1 MRTVRHRKLSSL
13 GIEGSSPSISKS
25 PDATNHSPPAAS
37 SILVA
42 PRRLVDDSVDLTEAL
57 QEGFLMQFIY
67 CFLFELFERRCA
79 MERPDWD
86 VVCAHPVSNVCV

>member
-13 GIEGSSPSISKS
+13 RIEGSSPSVSKS
-25 PDATNHSPPAAS
+25 PGAINHSPPAAS

-42 PRRLVDDSVDLTEAL
+42 QRRLVHGSVDLTETL
-57 QEGFLMQFIY
+57 LEGLLMQFIY
-67 CFLFELFERRCA
+67 CFLFKLFERRCA

-86 VVCAHPVSNVCV
+86 VVYAHPVSNICV

>member
-13 GIEGSSPSISKS
+13 GIEGSSPSVSKS
-25 PDATNHSPPAAS
+25 PGAINHSSRTAS

-42 PRRLVDDSVDLTEAL
+42 QRRLIDSSVDLADAL
-57 QEGFLMQFIY
+57 QEGFPTQLNFY
-67 CFLFELFERRCA
+67 FLFELFERRCT

-86 VVCAHPVSNVCV
+86 VVYTHPVSNICV

>member
-42 PRRLVDDSVDLTEAL
+42 QRRLVDGSVDLADAL
-57 QEGFLMQFIY
+57 QEGFPTQFNY
-67 CFLFELFERRCA
+67 CFLFELFERRCT
-79 MERPDWD
+79 MELPDWD
-86 VVCAHPVSNVCV
+86 VMCTHPVSNICV

>member
-42 PRRLVDDSVDLTEAL
+42 QWRLVDGSGDLMEA
-57 QEGFLMQFIY
+57 
-67 CFLFELFERRCA
+67 
-79 MERPDWD
+79 
-86 VVCAHPVSNVCV
+86 V